1 MSSDTRYEFLIPE
14 KDEVSFQVVSFKGYE
29 ALSQLFHFTF
39 ELYSENSDLAVRQ
52 LLGKKASFTLQVLGK
67 TRTLHGM
74 VAYCRILQPI
84 EKGYLYQLRMVPRL
98 SRLEMIQTN
107 EIYLEQTLTDT
118 LTEILEEGE
127 FSQKEF
133 DLQQLGD
140 YRKWEYRCQFGESH
154 LSFLQR
160 ITEREG
166 VYYRFE
172 HLDDYAKVIFH
183 DASVQ
188 HLKDPQTHLRYQPE
202 TGMVPTPEDG
212 LLNQWISHGEPLPRS
227 ITLKDYNS
235 NTPSSQ
241 IQGQAQVDE
250 QGFGSIYR
258 YCDNLVNSEEAER
271 IAEARAQELM
281 MKSEIFHGASRDV
294 SLQTGLAFTV
304 EGHFRTADNGD
315 FYPFVLEHEGFNP
328 AFRRL
333 KKDPSSQAP
342 YQNRMQ
348 ALRTS
353 LQFRPAVTT
362 EKPRFHGVLNAIIDA
377 GEDER
382 YAHIDAEGR
391 YKVILPFDRERTP
404 GEGKASC
411 WIAMMQPSAGTGG
424 GMHFPL
430 LKGTEVL
437 LSFIGGDP
445 DRPIISGALPNAA
458 CPSVVK
464 DENKTCSLLRS
475 ASGNRIELED
485 EEGSSRLKLFSP
497 TNNTYLH
504 LGAPNHSGDGF
515 TITSDGLYR
524 YEMLGGSQTLIF
536 AKDHEVDGE
545 GVEDFPY
552 ESDDETSEDYDT
564 FDEQALFAFPKFS
577 KEEGGKYEDATLT
590 RAEELSGEYIIARRA
605 GHQYNWADGDVYNF
619 GGDGREF
626 SFGGGDE
633 SLTFFVEPDDER
645 YQHMT
650 WDPPASMPGAARWR
664 FDGDIEKAVTDISD
678 ETKKAAGEAAVAA
691 AVVKANKEDP
701 PATLTEE
708 EKKEIRAAGEAAA
721 AEAVEV
727 AQGDPT
733 AWSPGSHYVEKT
745 WGNTFTYQMG
755 NNYSWGDTADYD
767 FGNSYEEAHINEKI
781 AEGINKKIGNDK
793 ADKGGPYLSSIKGNE
808 IEYSD
813 PGKVA
818 IAKTY
823 GDSYEYTKGNT
834 LEVQDGKS
842 ESHQHGDS
850 FEYNYGLSKSIHYG
864 RVEEMFMGG
873 TVELSLAGGKSISLA
888 AESEIFGGIASEI
901 KIAAAFE
908 FFLGGKIEGSLA
920 KTLEF
925 EIGRTGIEVVDMDA
939 KITALESKVTSVES
953 TATEARNIAAKV
965 NNALVEVANSTAGVK
980 NVKAKIDNSL
990 AAINNAGLTM
1000 IN

>member
-1 MSSDTRYEFLIPE
+1 MSSDTHYEFLIPE
-14 KDEVSFQVVSFKGYE
+14 KDELSFQVVSFKGYE
-29 ALSQLFHFTF
+29 ALSQPFHFTF

-67 TRTLHGM
+67 SRTVHGM
-74 VAYCRILQPI
+74 VAYCRILHPI

-98 SRLEMIQTN
+98 NRLEMIQTN

-127 FSQKEF
+127 FSQDEF

-140 YRKWEYRCQFGESH
+140 YRQWEYRCQFGESH

-166 VYYRFE
+166 IYYRFE
-172 HLDDYAKVIFH
+172 HLDEHARVIFH
-183 DASVQ
+183 DASSQ
-188 HLKDPQTHLRYQPE
+188 HLKDPQTQLRYQPE
-202 TGMVPTPEDG
+202 TGMVPKPEDG
-212 LLNQWISHGEPLPRS
+212 LLSQWISHGEPLPRS

-258 YCDNLVNSEEAER
+258 YCDNLISSEEAEK
-271 IAEARAQELM
+271 IAETRAQELM
-281 MKSEIFHGASRDV
+281 MKSEIFHGASRDA

-304 EGHFRTADNGD
+304 EGHFRAADNGD

-333 KKDPSSQAP
+333 QNDPSSQAP
-342 YQNRMQ
+342 YQNRIQ

-353 LQFRPAVTT
+353 LQFRPSVTT
-362 EKPRFHGVLNAIIDA
+362 EKPRFHGVLNAIIDG

-391 YKVILPFDRERTP
+391 YKVILPFDRERVP

-464 DENKTCSLLRS
+464 DENKTRSLLRS

-485 EEGSSRLKLFSP
+485 EEGNSRLKLFSP

-524 YEMLGGSQTLIF
+524 YEMLGGSQTLVF
-536 AKDHEVDGE
+536 AKGHEVDDK
-545 GVEDFPY
+545 GVDKFPY
-552 ESDDETSEDYDT
+552 ESEDDTSDDHDK
-564 FDEQALFAFPKFS
+564 FDEQELFAFPKFS
-577 KEEGGKYEDATLT
+577 KESGGEYEDATLT
-590 RAEELSGEYIIARRA
+590 REEELSGEYIISRQA
-605 GHQYNWADGDVYNF
+605 GHQYHWADGDVYNF

-633 SLTFFVEPDDER
+633 SLTFFVEPDDAR
-645 YQHMT
+645 YEKME
-650 WDPPASMPGAARWR
+650 WDVPNKPSGTENWG
-664 FDGDIEKAVTDISD
+664 FEDGIDGDD
-678 ETKKAAGEAAVAA
+678 
-691 AVVKANKEDP
+691 
-701 PATLTEE
+701 
-708 EKKEIRAAGEAAA
+708 
-721 AEAVEV
+721 
-727 AQGDPT
+727 T
-733 AWSPGSHYVEKT
+733 AWSPGSHYVEKS

-767 FGNSYEEAHINEKI
+767 FGNGYEEAHIDEDI
-781 AEGINKKIGNDK
+781 AGGINKKTGNDK
-793 ADKGGPYLSSIKGNE
+793 ADKGGPYLTSINGNNVSF
-808 IEYSD
+808 SD

-823 GDSYEYTKGNT
+823 GNSYEYTKGDT

-850 FEYNYGLSKSIHYG
+850 FEYSYGLSKSIHHG

-888 AESEIFGGIASEI
+888 AESEIYGGLQSSIFAGGTSEI
-901 KIAAAFE
+901 SLSLGFE
-908 FFLGGKIEGSLA
+908 LSLSISKEIYAGHKSEVAIGTKFTADTAIELNTTVMNVEA
-920 KTLEF
+920 
-925 EIGRTGIEVVDMDA
+925 EIT
-939 KITALESKVTSVES
+939 KLQTT
-953 TATEARNIAAKV
+953 TTKV

-980 NVKAKIDNSL
+980 SVKAKINNSL
-990 AAINNAGLTM
+990 AAINSAGLTM

>member
-74 VAYCRILQPI
+74 VAYCHILQPI
-84 EKGYLYQLRMVPRL
+84 EKGFLYQLRMVPRL

-590 RAEELSGEYIIARRA
+590 RAEELSGAYIITRRA
-605 GHQYNWADGDVYNF
+605 GDQYQWSDGNVYSF
-619 GGDGREF
+619 GGNGSDY
-626 SFGGGDE
+626 SYGGGDE
-633 SLTFFVEPDDER
+633 SLTFFVEPGDKRYTAMKWDVPKKPTGTENWGFDDNI
-645 YQHMT
+645 
-650 WDPPASMPGAARWR
+650 S
-664 FDGDIEKAVTDISD
+664 GDD
-678 ETKKAAGEAAVAA
+678 
-691 AVVKANKEDP
+691 
-701 PATLTEE
+701 
-708 EKKEIRAAGEAAA
+708 
-721 AEAVEV
+721 
-727 AQGDPT
+727 T
-733 AWSPGSHYVEKT
+733 AWSPEKHYVEKS

-767 FGNSYEEAHINEKI
+767 FGNGYSEAHINPDGKI
-781 AEGINKKIGNDK
+781 NQKIGNDLV
-793 ADKGGPYLSSIKGNE
+793 DKGGPYLSKITGNN
-808 IEYSD
+808 IIYTD
-813 PGKVA
+813 PGTVL
-818 IAKTY
+818 IEKTF
-823 GDSYEYTKGNT
+823 GDVYEYRGGKI
-834 LEVQDGKS
+834 LELHDGEAEEHHHGTSWSYK
-842 ESHQHGDS
+842 HGDS
-850 FEYNYGLSKSIHYG
+850 FEETYGLAKSIHHG
-864 RVEEMFMGG
+864 RSEDYFMGG
-873 TVELSLAGGKSISLA
+873 TLEMSFAGGKSLSLSATSEMTLGLASSVFIGGQNEMTLAVANEMFFGAKLDLSISSLT
-888 AESEIFGGIASEI
+888 EIAIGFKTELSAVVETNISGTQLETNMNAIKNKLNSVDNNLNKIHNGISSIEN
-901 KIAAAFE
+901 AAAT
-908 FFLGGKIEGSLA
+908 KISNAIL
-920 KTLEF
+920 TL
-925 EIGRTGIEVVDMDA
+925 
-939 KITALESKVTSVES
+939 L
-953 TATEARNIAAKV
+953 N
-965 NNALVEVANSTAGVK
+965 
-980 NVKAKIDNSL
+980 
-990 AAINNAGLTM
+990 
-1000 IN
+1000 

>member
-84 EKGYLYQLRMVPRL
+84 EKGFLYQLRMVPRL

-212 LLNQWISHGEPLPRS
+212 LLHQWISHGEPLPRS

-304 EGHFRTADNGD
+304 EGHFRATDNGD

-333 KKDPSSQAP
+333 QKDPSSQAP

-353 LQFRPAVTT
+353 LQFRPSVTT
-362 EKPRFHGVLNAIIDA
+362 EKPRFYGVLNAIIDA

-590 RAEELSGEYIIARRA
+590 RAEELSGAYIITRRA
-605 GHQYNWADGDVYNF
+605 GDQYQWSDGNVYSF
-619 GGDGREF
+619 GGNGSDY
-626 SFGGGDE
+626 SYGGGDE
-633 SLTFFVEPDDER
+633 SLTFFVEPGDKRYTAMKWDVPKKPTGTENWGFDDNI
-645 YQHMT
+645 
-650 WDPPASMPGAARWR
+650 S
-664 FDGDIEKAVTDISD
+664 GDD
-678 ETKKAAGEAAVAA
+678 
-691 AVVKANKEDP
+691 
-701 PATLTEE
+701 
-708 EKKEIRAAGEAAA
+708 
-721 AEAVEV
+721 
-727 AQGDPT
+727 T
-733 AWSPGSHYVEKT
+733 AWSPEKHYVEKS

-767 FGNSYEEAHINEKI
+767 FGNGYSEAHINPDGKI
-781 AEGINKKIGNDK
+781 NQKIGNDLV
-793 ADKGGPYLSSIKGNE
+793 DKGGPYLSKITGNN
-808 IEYSD
+808 IIYTD
-813 PGKVA
+813 PGNVL
-818 IAKTY
+818 IEKTF
-823 GDSYEYTKGNT
+823 GDVYEYRGGKI
-834 LEVQDGKS
+834 LELHDGEAEEHHHGTSWSYK
-842 ESHQHGDS
+842 HGDS
-850 FEYNYGLSKSIHYG
+850 FEETYGLAKSIHHG
-864 RVEEMFMGG
+864 RSEDYFMGG
-873 TVELSLAGGKSISLA
+873 TLEMSFAGGKSLSLSATSEMTLGLASSVFIGGQNEMTLAVANEMFFGAKLDLSISSLT
-888 AESEIFGGIASEI
+888 EIAIGFKTELSAVVETNISGTQLETNMNAIKNKLNSVDNNLNKIHNGISSIEN
-901 KIAAAFE
+901 AAAT
-908 FFLGGKIEGSLA
+908 KISNAIL
-920 KTLEF
+920 TL
-925 EIGRTGIEVVDMDA
+925 
-939 KITALESKVTSVES
+939 L
-953 TATEARNIAAKV
+953 N
-965 NNALVEVANSTAGVK
+965 
-980 NVKAKIDNSL
+980 
-990 AAINNAGLTM
+990 
-1000 IN
+1000 